1 MKKFDL
7 AVVFALAVLAV
18 LVLSLLYPS
27 QREAK
32 APTYQP
38 FKGRAVACHARDHL
52 EYFTHCIERKI

>member
-1 MKKFDL
+1 MRKFDL

-32 APTYQP
+32 GPAA
-38 FKGRAVACHARDHL
+38 KGRTVACYHARDHL

>member
-27 QREAK
+27 PTRESRT
-32 APTYQP
+32 PTYQP
-38 FKGRAVACHARDHL
+38 FKGRAAACYAIDHVD
-52 EYFTHCIERKI
+52 YFIHCMRRI